1 VLRSWWMIGVLMG
14 LAAGGAPG
22 QELAPPDG
30 GVVNAGLLIR
40 QLDGAKRVLMIGA
53 HPDDEDTSLLAA
65 AARGMGARTAY
76 LALNRGEG
84 GQNLI
89 GPELGEG
96 LGLVRTGELVSAR
109 RLDGAEQYFTRAYD
123 FGYTKTAEEAFALW
137 GREPVLE
144 DVVRRVREF
153 RPHVI
158 VSVFSGTPRDG
169 HGQHQVAGI
178 LAREAFEKAGDP
190 NVFPEHRGEGI
201 EPWQPSKLYRLTYR
215 DPQAATLAVVTG
227 RFDPLLGR
235 SHHQVAMD
243 SRSQHRS
250 QDMGRA
256 QSLGP
261 QASAILLVAVA
272 PGVEPGEDAGLF
284 AGVDTTL
291 AGVVA
296 STGDGLA
303 RTLQP
308 LMERYREA
316 LRAAERS
323 LGALDPSPAAP
334 PLVTA
339 VETAR
344 EIEDALVAAGAGG
357 GEAARV
363 FRRRARL
370 AERALLDVAGV
381 RLDVRVEDDLVVPGE
396 ILILDGELWNGG
408 PFPISGVEA
417 ALIRGQGWGVSYAQT
432 DARDALAPG
441 RIARWTGEALVPEDE
456 PASVPYFLAQP
467 RDGERYVWPQGA
479 PDRGLPANRPLLRGR
494 VEFVLHVPEGDGF
507 GGAVPLVMERAVTY
521 RGVDKASGEFRKPL
535 LVLPTLSVSPEPA
548 GLVWPLDRT
557 EPREVRVRVSSAS
570 PETVDATV
578 RLEMP
583 AGWVSQP
590 ATRRVRLAGE
600 GSDVSVGF
608 RVAPSGVISPGHF
621 EIGVVATTADGE
633 EFRGRVDVLD
643 YPHIDRA
650 LLPSPSA
657 ISLSVFPVQVAA
669 GLRVGY
675 VMGSGDGG
683 VDALRQMGVQVEELG
698 PERLMAGDFDELDV
712 IVLGVRVY
720 ETRPDAAA
728 ANATLLDFADGGG
741 VLVVQYN
748 KYEYPQGGFAPYPVE
763 MARPHDRVT
772 DEASPVRLVDPDSPV
787 FGRLNRIGPEDF
799 DGWVQ
804 ERGLYFLSRWDP
816 RYSAPLA
823 LQDPG
828 EEPKLG
834 SLAVARVGE
843 GLYIY
848 TGLAFFRQFPA
859 GVPGAYRLFANLVS
873 QDPADWVPAPAQ
885 DENP

>member
-1 VLRSWWMIGVLMG
+1 MIGVLAG
-14 LAAGGAPG
+14 LVAGPAAG
-22 QELAPPDG
+22 QESAPPDG
-30 GVVNAGLLIR
+30 GVVSAGLLIR
-40 QLDGAKRVLMIGA
+40 QMDGAKRVLMIGA

-76 LALNRGEG
+76 LSLNRGEG

-109 RLDGAEQYFTRAYD
+109 GLDGAEQYFTRAYD
-123 FGYTKTAEEAFALW
+123 FGYTKTAEEALALW
-137 GREPVLE
+137 GREVILE

-178 LAREAFEKAGDP
+178 LAREAFDQAGDSS
-190 NVFPEHRGEGI
+190 VFPEHQDEGLA
-201 EPWQPSKLYRLTYR
+201 PWQPSKLYRLTYR

-256 QSLGP
+256 QPLGP
-261 QASAILLVAVA
+261 QASAILLVTTA
-272 PGVEPGEDAGLF
+272 PGVEVGEDAGLF

-291 AGVVA
+291 AGAVA
-296 STGDGLA
+296 SAGDDLA
-303 RTLQP
+303 GTLHP

-316 LRAAERS
+316 VRAAEQS
-323 LGALDPSPAAP
+323 LGALDPAPAAP

-344 EIEDALVAAGAGG
+344 QIEGALVAAGAGE

-370 AERALLDVAGV
+370 AERALLDVAGI
-381 RLDVRVEDDLVVPGE
+381 RLEVRVEDDLVVPGE
-396 ILILDGELWNGG
+396 LLILDGELWNGG
-408 PFPISGVEA
+408 PFPISGIEA
-417 ALIRGQGWGVSYAQT
+417 ELLRGEGWGVTYAQT
-432 DARDALAPG
+432 DAQDPLTPG
-441 RIARWTGEALVPEDE
+441 RIARWSGEALVPEDE

-467 RDGERYVWPQGA
+467 RDGERYVWPEG
-479 PDRGLPANRPLLRGR
+479 DHVGGLPANRPLLTGR
-494 VEFVLHVPEGDGF
+494 AEFVLDVPEEDGF
-507 GGAVPLVMERAVTY
+507 GGLVPLAVERPVTY

-535 LVLPTLSVSPEPA
+535 LVVPTLSVSPEPA

-557 EPREVRVRVSSAS
+557 EPAEVRVRISSAS
-570 PETVDATV
+570 PETVRATV

-583 AGWVSQP
+583 SGWVSRP
-590 ATRRVRLAGE
+590 ASRPVRLAGE
-600 GSDVSVGF
+600 GSDASVAF
-608 RVAPSGVISPGHF
+608 TVAPSGAIAPGHF
-621 EIGVVATTADGE
+621 EIGVSATTDEGE
-633 EFRGRVDVLD
+633 VFRGRVDVLD
-643 YPHIDRA
+643 YPHIDRT
-650 LLPSPSA
+650 LLPSSSA
-657 ISLSVFPVQVAA
+657 IALSVFPVQVAA
-669 GLRVGY
+669 GRRVGY

-683 VDALRQMGVQVEELG
+683 PDALRQMGVQVEELG
-698 PERLMAGDFDELDV
+698 PERMLSGDFEGLDV

-720 ETRPDAAA
+720 ETRPDVVA
-728 ANATLLDFADGGG
+728 ANAALLDFADGGG
-741 VLVVQYN
+741 VVVVQYN
-748 KYEYPQGGFAPYPVE
+748 KYEYPQGGFAPYPLE

-772 DEASPVRLVDPDSPV
+772 DETSPVRLVDPDSPV
-787 FGRLNRIGPEDF
+787 FRQFNRIGPEDF
-799 DGWVQ
+799 EGWVQ

-834 SLAVARVGE
+834 SLAVARVGR

-885 DENP
+885 EENP